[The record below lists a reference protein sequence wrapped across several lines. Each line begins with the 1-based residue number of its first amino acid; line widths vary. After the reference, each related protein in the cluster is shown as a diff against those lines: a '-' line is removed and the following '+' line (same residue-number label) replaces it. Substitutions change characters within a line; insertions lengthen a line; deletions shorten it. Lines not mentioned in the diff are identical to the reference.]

1 MSEAEQEVPE
11 EPEITFEAPEPLEE
25 PDEPAGDPL
34 EEETGD
40 EPADPG
46 EQTEEEPDQE
56 PEAPAGKTEAE
67 WDKVFKAVDKLR
79 KDNAGRVGRI
89 FEESANELMDCPL
102 CLNVAPGYLWPPDV
116 AALDEQQV
124 TAIRMLLNMPVATDY
139 KQAEDFMPCP
149 KCDGNGRV
157 RTGSKVQNYEIAE
170 CPRCFAKG
178 YIPSP
183 VALHLAENGNGGE
196 QDASLTG
203 PTIYGHELPTAD
215 PETASVIQS
224 LKDRGYMVV
233 EPLQA
238 PRPASVQ

>member
-46 EQTEEEPDQE
+46 EQTEGEPDQE

-116 AALDEQQV
+116 APLDEQQV

-139 KQAEDFMPCP
+139 KQSEAFESCP
-149 KCDGNGRV
+149 KCDGLGRV
-157 RTGSKVQNYEIAE
+157 RTGSKVQNHEIAE

-178 YIPSP
+178 YVSTSL
-183 VALHLAENGNGGE
+183 ALHSVGNRNGGE
-196 QDASLTG
+196 QDASLSG
-203 PTIYGHELPTAD
+203 PTVHGLEPVHAD
-215 PETASVIQS
+215 PETEALLES
-224 LKDRGYMVV
+224 LRDRGFMVIP
-233 EPLQA
+233 PLEA
-238 PRPASVQ
+238 PRPASA